1 MPRKKTVDEQELRAT
16 DYACY
21 QCGQGIPA
29 TTIEKR
35 KSRGDENWQL
45 CADCVRVETRCITYI
60 HPLLG
65 KIFCYPHKGELDELW
80 RPLDD
85 TGGLFRPG
93 ERVCGHFD
101 CVNVRH
107 IRKHTATPKPLN
119 REVKSVVDPEELKL
133 ALLEAKKYDRK
144 KVGA

>member
-16 DYACY
+16 DYACA

-35 KSRGDENWQL
+35 KSRKDENWQL
-45 CADCVRVETRCITYI
+45 CADCVRVETRCIQYI
-60 HPLLG
+60 HPVLG

-85 TGGLFRPG
+85 LGGLFRPG
-93 ERVCGHFD
+93 ERVCGHKD
-101 CVNVRH
+101 CVNLNHIIGSGIHKRYANRLQEVR
-107 IRKHTATPKPLN
+107 TN
-119 REVKSVVDPEELKL
+119 
-133 ALLEAKKYDRK
+133 
-144 KVGA
+144 

>member
-1 MPRKKTVDEQELRAT
+1 MPRKKTIDEQELRAS
-16 DYACY
+16 DYPCT

-35 KSRGDENWQL
+35 KSRKDENWQL
-45 CADCVRVETRCITYI
+45 CADCVRVETRCIQYI
-60 HPLLG
+60 HPVLG

-85 TGGLFRPG
+85 LGGLFRPG
-93 ERVCGHFD
+93 ERVCGHAD

-107 IRKHTATPKPLN
+107 IRKNNVLPKPLN
-119 REVKSVVDPEELKL
+119 REVKTVVDPEELKL